1 MLWSS
6 VGSTTATAFW
16 LERRLRH
23 LPAAAARCTQRRGE
37 TDSSQFDSIS
47 STIRDVLHWL
57 PIRQRVDFKLSVLM
71 FNCLRNLAP
80 GYLMNVCQPVTSNLH
95 RRRLRSAVRAAW
107 RPHRSTDE
115 DSPLRSTQLCC
126 HWAVNVECAIP
137 APLYATTKSLPSHFV
152 AS

>member
-57 PIRQRVDFKLSVLM
+57 PIRQRVDFKLSLLM

-80 GYLMNVCQPVTSNLH
+80 SYLMNMCQPVTSNLH
-95 RRRLRSAVRAAW
+95 RRRLRSAVRL
-107 RPHRSTDE
+107 PHRFMHRRRQSVTVHAALL
-115 DSPLRSTQLCC
+115 SLGRQRGMRYP
-126 HWAVNVECAIP
+126 HH
-137 APLYATTKSLPSHFV
+137 YATTNTLPCHFV